1 MRELI
6 ELANGAKQASYALA
20 KAGSAKKDEA
30 LLKISELLR
39 ENTEEII
46 AQNEIDLQN
55 AREKGIAPSMLDR
68 LALTKERI
76 CAIADGVM
84 QVRSLPD
91 PVGEVISMWERPNG
105 LKIGQKRVPLGVI
118 GIIYEA
124 RPNVTVDAAALCLK
138 ASNTVI
144 LRGGSEAIHSNMALT
159 KVMRDALAQVGL
171 PQDCICLVEDT
182 SRAVATQMMQLNGYI
197 DVLIPRGGAGL
208 IRSVVE
214 NATVPVI
221 ETGTGQLPRLCPQ
234 RVRHGYGAQYCSQR
248 EGEPPVGVQR
258 GGKLSH

>member
-76 CAIADGVM
+76 YAIADGVM

-91 PVGEVISMWERPNG
+91 PVGEVISMWERPG
-105 LKIGQKRVPLGVI
+105 LKSGRS
-118 GIIYEA
+118 A
-124 RPNVTVDAAALCLK
+124 F
-138 ASNTVI
+138 
-144 LRGGSEAIHSNMALT
+144 
-159 KVMRDALAQVGL
+159 
-171 PQDCICLVEDT
+171 
-182 SRAVATQMMQLNGYI
+182 
-197 DVLIPRGGAGL
+197 
-208 IRSVVE
+208 RSV
-214 NATVPVI
+214 
-221 ETGTGQLPRLCPQ
+221 
-234 RVRHGYGAQYCSQR
+234 
-248 EGEPPVGVQR
+248 
-258 GGKLSH
+258 